1 MPDIQN
7 TPNPSLQSAHHPEER
22 REAIMRAL
30 QKVPT
35 MPAVVPHLFEMVQQ
49 PDLPIQDLVSAVEYD
64 PGLTSNVLR
73 MANSAYFVGVR
84 AIGSL
89 QEAIVRLGMNRVVEL
104 VVAASTAPLV
114 GQPVRGYD
122 LAAGQLS
129 EHSIAVAVGAEALA
143 EELGQAPP
151 RYAFTAGML
160 HDLGKVVLGTFL
172 EVDVEPIL
180 EVAFTRR
187 VPFEEAEHQILGVSH
202 PEVGSVLL
210 EHWNLP
216 YELVEAVRYHH
227 TPESV
232 TGSSLLVDLIHVAD
246 QVAIE
251 SGVGSGI
258 DGLHY
263 RAFPAV
269 WDRLKLKPAQAEK
282 VLCKMMDGLDAAREL
297 INGRK
302 GS

>member
-1 MPDIQN
+1 MQAIHEMP
-7 TPNPSLQSAHHPEER
+7 A
-22 REAIMRAL
+22 
-30 QKVPT
+30 
-35 MPAVVPHLFEMVQQ
+35 MPAVVPSLFELVKKT
-49 PDLPIQDLVSAVEYD
+49 DLPIHDLVTAVEYD

-73 MANSAYFVGVR
+73 VANSSYFGGLR
-84 AIGSL
+84 TIGSL
-89 QEAIVRLGMNRVVEL
+89 QDAIVRLGTKRLVEL
-104 VVAASTAPLV
+104 VVAAAAAPLV
-114 GQPVRGYD
+114 AQPVRGYD

-129 EHSIAVAVGAEALA
+129 EHSIAVAVGAEAMA
-143 EELGQAPP
+143 SELGQTAPS
-151 RYAFTAGML
+151 YAFTAGML
-160 HDLGKVVLGTFL
+160 HDIGKVVLGTFL
-172 EVDVEPIL
+172 EVDAGPIL

-187 VPFEEAEHQILGVSH
+187 LPFEEAEHQILGIHH

-216 YELVEAVRYHH
+216 VELVEAVRYHH
-227 TPESV
+227 SPESLKP
-232 TGSSLLVDLIHVAD
+232 SSLLVDLIHVAD
-246 QVAIE
+246 QLAIE

-269 WDRLKLKPAQAEK
+269 WERLKLKPSQAER
-282 VLCKMMDGLDAAREL
+282 VLCQMMEGLNTAREL